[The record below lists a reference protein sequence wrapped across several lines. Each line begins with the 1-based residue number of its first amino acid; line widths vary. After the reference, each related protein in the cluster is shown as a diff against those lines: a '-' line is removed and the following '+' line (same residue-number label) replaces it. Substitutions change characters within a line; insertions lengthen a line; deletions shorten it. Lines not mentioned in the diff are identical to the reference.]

1 MPIQLEE
8 DRPTGHPV
16 IKLRSIGDEYVGG
29 IVRFEMRDVWKDG
42 APALKENGKARQEMV
57 VWLLT
62 QTSTMAASIKDEE
75 RIPARG
81 EIVRRILRGK
91 DFGAWID
98 AKNALGRA
106 VQVGDMMRLTCD
118 RAVRFRSMG
127 DHAALG
133 ELTSND
139 DIAAYKQTRAWQ
151 DRQESLGFYGALA
164 IRGAKPDEA
173 QFVADCEAA
182 YHELNKRPPI
192 PLEDQG
198 DPFTGPATTPQSD
211 PW

>member
-16 IKLRSIGDEYVGG
+16 LKLRAIGDEFVGG
-29 IVRFEMRDVWKDG
+29 IIRFEMRDAWKDG
-42 APALKENGKARQEMV
+42 GPVFKENGKARQEMV

-62 QTSTMAASIKDEE
+62 HTSTMAASIKDEE
-75 RIPARG
+75 RVPARG

-98 AKNALGRA
+98 AKNALPRA
-106 VQVGDMMRLTCD
+106 IEVGDMMRLSCD

-133 ELTSND
+133 ELTTNE

-151 DRQESLGFYGALA
+151 DRQESLGFYGPLA
-164 IRGAKPDEA
+164 IRGAKPEEA
-173 QFVADCEAA
+173 AFVAECEAA
-182 YHELNKRPPI
+182 YHELNRRPPI
-192 PLEDQG
+192 QLEDAG
-198 DPFTGPATTPQSD
+198 APASAGQSD